1 MLNKEL
7 EDLKDKQTNMDSTIP
22 EMKNTL
28 EGINSRIMEAQE
40 QISDV
45 EDGVVLITATGKKNK
60 EKMMRRTKESLRDLW
75 VNIKLNN
82 ICIIGVTEG

>member
-60 EKMMRRTKESLRDLW
+60 EKIMKRTEESIRDLW
-75 VNIKLNN
+75 VNITINK
-82 ICIIGVTEG
+82 I